1 MKLLLQL
8 KLNFMKREIFFTKLF
23 WGVLLSLFL
32 TAACSKE
39 GGDPNTDDPNTQ
51 EPPVTPPPA
60 GSFTDSRDQNIYKTV
75 KIGEQLWMAENLR
88 YLPQVFATDQYGLSA
103 SEPRYYVSGYYRGS
117 SVEEAKEKES
127 YNKYGVIYNWPA
139 AMGGAEQS
147 NSNPS
152 GVQGACP
159 QGWHLPSLSEWEEL
173 LRYLND
179 NGYNYDGSIGG
190 ELGEKLAKA
199 LAAPYDLLSNFS
211 IPGVINISDGAPLED
226 SYPQYQNRSGF
237 NIIPADFVNASNG
250 QINLQ
255 TNSYFYSATIGE
267 SGNPYRMYIYFTN
280 NNAGF
285 SESANKGLG
294 ISVRCV
300 KD

>member
-1 MKLLLQL
+1 
-8 KLNFMKREIFFTKLF
+8 MKREIFFTKLF

-39 GGDPNTDDPNTQ
+39 GGDPNTDDPNIDDPNTQ

-159 QGWHLPSLSEWEEL
+159 QGWHLPSLSEWEQL

-190 ELGEKLAKA
+190 ELGKKLAKA
-199 LAAPYDLLSNFS
+199 LAAPYERWANFS
-211 IPGVINISDGAPLED
+211 TGGRNLKEGGPAKD

-237 NIIPADFVNASNG
+237 NIIPAYYVHASTGQANRESSFYLTTATTNASG
-250 QINLQ
+250 HPYYLGL
-255 TNSYFYSATIGE
+255 SYLDSDVEFVSSTKKEGGY
-267 SGNPYRMYIYFTN
+267 
-280 NNAGF
+280 
-285 SESANKGLG
+285 
-294 ISVRCV
+294 SVRCV